1 MASLI
6 PDFSGVTI
14 NTAGAMKNY
23 LDASNAVATSINK
36 PLDRITALVDSNEL
50 ARKTKLAEDRQ
61 AAQDAR
67 QAKMD
72 LLATPGTAEYAAAQ
86 KAKWELEQQNPDVV
100 AQNEF
105 RKVRANAMG
114 PVAMNNELIDAVSKY
129 AGSVDISKM
138 TPEEQSAHWKKLE
151 TVGNSLQDSVQQ
163 PTTAQAYGYMGQSPL
178 MANNTYY
185 QDEMAAKLTA
195 EEMAQAT
202 RVTDAYKA
210 KQSLAEKMLDAQAKY
225 ANKNGGSITLEDGTT
240 INTGG
245 SGSSKGT
252 SAYDAEKD
260 IEKYKNSLY
269 ARIEKLAKDNESN
282 SYTPDKIRS
291 LADKAMEARA
301 TPEELLFDKNEGYI
315 TMPSVGSYV
324 EKVVTPQGTRAPFNT
339 SAYDEMMAQQ
349 NAIIESGGNLKPA
362 AKKYDNRKI
371 LAMLN
376 GEEFIDDT
384 SPAAISSYIKDP
396 ALSKVFDDAGVDSKK
411 VGSYLTKAYKEEG
424 GQGDDKGK
432 YKGLGQFAED
442 TAEPYLKAL
451 GKTWEDYRKDEGLQ
465 RTVMEQFTGDNYKKL
480 VKANI
485 EPTEFNL
492 YLMHNQGEG
501 GANAYLSGKPLDQ
514 MQSYRLLNQLSNKE
528 IGVDLPRHKS
538 GSAEGQIDYGEVN
551 RQGIDLTKIDARKL
565 YSNKFEKK
573 FGNTKEDVLSRLNGL
588 KPIENAK
595 VTKQSIADMFSKVED
610 KTKFNES
617 TTNSRLNSILND
629 TVQVETSSEE
639 AKVNR
644 DIVDKAYTD
653 FTKMDDL
660 SKLKEY
666 YRAEKYIKNEG
677 YLGAKISGE
686 NKYLKDYY
694 DKIGKGIDKLESDY
708 INKSKKTEVTPPPAY
723 YKSIKREPLNSLETV
738 QLTNFNREYPDYGSK
753 KVKYTENAGVTELER
768 FKQQAKLDVQNET
781 FGELVGLGSLAG
793 SALKLPTKAVVN
805 TVTKAETKAIPYI
818 QKALPDFKQGGNT
831 FVNSTARV
839 ATSKVDNIGA
849 DEVVKQGTKDV
860 SQLIKSQAAAA
871 DAKRS
876 LEEVI
881 QKGTNK
887 ANYDYFSEMSKQL
900 DKVSTAGNQLE
911 RLDATNKAYI
921 MLRATADAVKKG
933 QLPKSELEKLMVK
946 INDTGAINTRNMLE
960 ELELY
965 YK

>member
-67 QAKMD
+67 QARMD

-114 PVAMNNELIDAVSKY
+114 PVAMNNELIDAVGKY
-129 AGSVDISKM
+129 AGNVDISKM
-138 TPEEQSAHWKKLE
+138 TPEEQATHWKKLE

-178 MANNTYY
+178 MANNKYY

-202 RVTDAYKA
+202 RVSEAYKA

-240 INTGG
+240 INIGG

-252 SAYDAEKD
+252 SMYDAGKD
-260 IEKYKNSLY
+260 LEKYENSLY
-269 ARIEKLAKDNESN
+269 KRIEDLSKSNEDSQYNDPKKVRKLVEDAIAKGAS
-282 SYTPDKIRS
+282 
-291 LADKAMEARA
+291 
-301 TPEELLFDKNEGYI
+301 PEQLIFDKDKEYI
-315 TMPSVGSYV
+315 SLPEIGNYV

-349 NAIIESGGNLKPA
+349 NAIIEAGGNLKPA

-384 SPAAISSYIKDP
+384 SPAAISSYVKDP

-411 VGSYLTKAYKEEG
+411 VGSYLTKAYKDEG
-424 GQGDDKGK
+424 GQGDDTGK

-451 GKTWEDYRKDEGLQ
+451 GKTWADYRKDEGLQ
-465 RTVMEQFTGDNYKKL
+465 RMVMEQFTADNYKKL
-480 VKANI
+480 VRANI

-501 GANAYLSGKPLDQ
+501 GANAYLSDKPLDQ
-514 MQSYRLLNQLSNKE
+514 MQSYRLLNQLSNE
-528 IGVDLPRHKS
+528 QIGVDLPRHKS
-538 GSAEGQIDYGEVN
+538 GTAAGQIDINEVQ
-551 RQGIDLTKIDARKL
+551 RQGIDLTKIDARGL
-565 YSNKFEKK
+565 YGNKFEKK
-573 FGNTKEDVLSRLNGL
+573 FDNSKEDLISRLGSLGQAKNGSV
-588 KPIENAK
+588 P
-595 VTKQSIADMFSKVED
+595 KQSVAELFSKVGEEKITTEKD
-610 KTKFNES
+610 YPKS
-617 TTNSRLNSILND
+617 TL
-629 TVQVETSSEE
+629 Q
-639 AKVNR
+639 
-644 DIVDKAYTD
+644 DIVKKYDNARQFASQENIGLDTAKEVMQFIKEGKFASAEAAMKNNKSTRADD
-653 FTKMDDL
+653 FNM
-660 SKLKEY
+660 
-666 YRAEKYIKNEG
+666 
-677 YLGAKISGE
+677 
-686 NKYLKDYY
+686 
-694 DKIGKGIDKLESDY
+694 DKI
-708 INKSKKTEVTPPPAY
+708 
-723 YKSIKREPLNSLETV
+723 
-738 QLTNFNREYPDYGSK
+738 
-753 KVKYTENAGVTELER
+753 
-768 FKQQAKLDVQNET
+768 
-781 FGELVGLGSLAG
+781 
-793 SALKLPTKAVVN
+793 
-805 TVTKAETKAIPYI
+805 
-818 QKALPDFKQGGNT
+818 
-831 FVNSTARV
+831 
-839 ATSKVDNIGA
+839 
-849 DEVVKQGTKDV
+849 
-860 SQLIKSQAAAA
+860 
-871 DAKRS
+871 
-876 LEEVI
+876 
-881 QKGTNK
+881 
-887 ANYDYFSEMSKQL
+887 
-900 DKVSTAGNQLE
+900 
-911 RLDATNKAYI
+911 
-921 MLRATADAVKKG
+921 
-933 QLPKSELEKLMVK
+933 LEKLPDIKTPVVNK
-946 INDTGAINTRNMLE
+946 LNEINNLPFKMYGDYQKYIGQPFKNKVNEIVADLTKKEIVTDYVRPPMTEQEYVNQLSAELEADASREETRKYILENLSNDPAFVYRHLSNMPE
-960 ELELY
+960 ELKDRLRVIESDRRNN
-965 YK
+965 K